1 MAGAKLSPRQK
12 MINMMYLVLTALL
25 ALNVSREVMDAFYEV
40 MVSQEAS
47 IETVEKQNESIYN
60 AFEAAYASNPVK
72 TKDWI
77 EKANEVKVRSQALYK
92 QIEDYK
98 RGVIE
103 AAGGPDDES
112 DDPNK
117 PAKMDDLESSPNYF
131 LIQGNGATL
140 KASLAEYREFMK
152 VSAGPE
158 NPLLT
163 SSIENTF
170 DLSDHKHDGSTISW
184 EQHKFEH
191 FPLISV
197 LTFLTKMQS
206 DVRTTEANVIDY
218 LQRNINAKDIK
229 VTGVKP
235 IVIAKSTYVTQGD
248 NYEAQVLLA
257 AFDET
262 QDPTFIINGE
272 EVPKEDIIG
281 GVANISFPT
290 SRTGTQKWN
299 GEIRL
304 ITNGETVPYIIE
316 EQSYNVAPP
325 NVVIAATKMNVLYRG
340 VDNPLEISVPGY
352 DPENIK
358 VSNAEIKKDGKGN
371 YTADVSK
378 YRGGEIDVKVS
389 VKDGDSWKSMG
400 SKKYRIKSLPDA
412 AGSIFGK
419 TDGLMSANLIK
430 KAKVEAKF
438 NNFDFELPL
447 KVTSFQIIVPPFA
460 PIDCIGN
467 TLNSNAKAALD
478 KAKPGTPV
486 IIRYIKAS
494 TKKGIRPKV
503 APITIDLN

>member
-152 VSAGPE
+152 VSAGTE

-235 IVIAKSTYVTQGD
+235 IVIPKSTYVTQGD

-460 PIDCIGN
+460 PIDCKGN